1 MLARLKSTVRDT
13 LVYSLSNIA
22 PKVVGIILLPLY
34 TAKLALGEFGNWD
47 LLDVTVSILA
57 EIFILGQATSIILL
71 NNSDE
76 YKEKKESSLFTI
88 TTFIFVICAVF
99 VLFAEAVTS
108 FIPEVFVN
116 TQIQASYV
124 RLIAY
129 IILLRVLNNLFLAK
143 IRAD

>member
-76 YKEKKESSLFTI
+76 YKEKKNPLSHNNNFYFCDLCRLCSFCRSGHIIYPGSLCEYANPSFLCSSDRISF
-88 TTFIFVICAVF
+88 FFV
-99 VLFAEAVTS
+99 
-108 FIPEVFVN
+108 
-116 TQIQASYV
+116 Y
-124 RLIAY
+124 
-129 IILLRVLNNLFLAK
+129 
-143 IRAD
+143 